1 MKKIRTWQLCRTG
14 TFGQDGARITEKDL
28 REIVETFTPTRPITI
43 GHDAAH
49 GDNFPKFGDVL
60 LIDGI
65 YDDAR
70 QYLAHLIR
78 TMEIFVR
85 NQKSKEY
92 FRITVTP
99 NDSAD
104 GIESLAW
111 ASYSGDWYSF
121 DIYYDKKLDEIQ
133 KRIAIAHELGHLF
146 YDVISETSEQA
157 DRETLS
163 TVFGIAAMLH
173 KYQCKSD
180 APLYASEEEL
190 VSKFKLL
197 QNRTEDILN
206 VSGFKE

>member
-1 MKKIRTWQLCRTG
+1 MGSNQVRLRPEIEKLIHEQFSTNSTAIKACTDSYNKILSQSPY
-14 TFGQDGARITEKDL
+14 E
-28 REIVETFTPTRPITI
+28 
-43 GHDAAH
+43 
-49 GDNFPKFGDVL
+49 
-60 LIDGI
+60 
-65 YDDAR
+65 
-70 QYLAHLIR
+70 YLAHLIR

-99 NDSAD
+99 NDSD
-104 GIESLAW
+104 EGIASLAW

-180 APLYASEEEL
+180 APLYASEEDL